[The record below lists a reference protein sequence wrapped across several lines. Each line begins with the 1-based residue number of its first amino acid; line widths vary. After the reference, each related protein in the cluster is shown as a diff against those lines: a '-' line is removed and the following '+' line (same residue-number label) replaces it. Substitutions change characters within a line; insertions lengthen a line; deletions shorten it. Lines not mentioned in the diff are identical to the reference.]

1 MYFCAAKVCS
11 ITAMDKKGKKQTILF
26 LINPK
31 SGVSNKRRVPQMVE
45 QYLDRNRYDIAV
57 CYTQYAGH
65 AYELAKDA
73 VERGIDVV
81 VAVGGDGTVNEVGRA
96 LLHTGTAMG
105 VVPCGSGNGFARHLG
120 IPIGVKKAIEFINAA
135 EPVDIDYGKINGHP
149 FFCSCG
155 MGFDAVVSND
165 FAKGKNRGMLNYIRH
180 SLLDWVRYKPET
192 YVVETGDV
200 KESFEAFVIAC
211 GNASQYGN
219 NAYITPFASM
229 RDGLITA
236 SILSPFNAFEVPLM
250 ATHLFT
256 HTFDESTHVTTLAAP
271 WIRIKREKPGP
282 VHFDGEPC
290 EMEQEL
296 LIEMVAG
303 GIKVLAAPGWDG
315 TCAPVPLYRQMYELF
330 AGSLPDIA
338 DFEIKRK

>member
-1 MYFCAAKVCS
+1 MCDIA
-11 ITAMDKKGKKQTILF
+11 AMDSESEKRTILF
-26 LINPK
+26 LVNPK
-31 SGVSNKRRVPQMVE
+31 SGVSDKKRVPQMVE
-45 QYLDRNRYDIAV
+45 RYIDRNRYDATV

-73 VERGIDVV
+73 VGRGIDVV

-96 LLHTGTAMG
+96 LVHTNTALG

-120 IPIGVKKAIEFINAA
+120 IPIGVKKAIEFINEA
-135 EPVDIDYGKINGHP
+135 EPVDVDYGKINGHP

-155 MGFDAVVSND
+155 MGFDAVVSSD
-165 FAKGKNRGMLNYIRH
+165 FAKAGNRGVLNYIRH
-180 SLLDWVRYKPET
+180 SLVDWVKYKPET
-192 YVVETGDV
+192 YVVETEEL

-229 RDGLITA
+229 RDGLITT

-256 HTFDESTHVTTLAAP
+256 HTFDESTHMSTVSAP
-271 WIRIKREKPGP
+271 WIRIVREKAGP
-282 VHFDGEPC
+282 VHFDGEPY
-290 EMEQEL
+290 EMDKEL
-296 LIEMVAG
+296 YIEMVAG

-315 TCAPVPLYRQMYELF
+315 TCAPVPLHRMLYELF
-330 AGSLPDIA
+330 ADSLSDIA
-338 DFEIKRK
+338 DFEIKKK